1 MMIRSALRSLLALNL
16 KKQRKILGLS
26 QEKLAE
32 AAGLAWQ
39 TVNSIECC
47 RSWVSDMTLE
57 NLAKALRVESYELLL
72 PVDEVPQPSVSGV
85 ALIRQLRQIKRHFDI
100 QFDEAL
106 RAEVN

>member
-1 MMIRSALRSLLALNL
+1 VAKPALRSLLALNL

-47 RSWVSDMTLE
+47 RSWVSDATLE
-57 NLAKALRVESYELLL
+57 NLAKALQVDSYELLL
-72 PVDEVPQPSVSGV
+72 PADDARQPPVPEAVFV
-85 ALIRQLRQIKRHFDI
+85 RQLRQIKRHFDV
-100 QFDEAL
+100 QFNEAL
-106 RAEVN
+106 RTLTDR